1 MGHCNIKIGNI
12 IEIIELDDYIPFVD
26 QFYIIQEIILSS
38 TVKGFDV
45 IELDENEQTVFIS
58 KGIEQ
63 FENIAWFKEK
73 DKNIKWKI
81 TSS

>member
-1 MGHCNIKIGNI
+1 VGHCNIKIGNI
-12 IEIIELDDYIPFVD
+12 IELIELDDYMPFVD

>member
-1 MGHCNIKIGNI
+1 VGHCNIKIGNI
-12 IEIIELDDYIPFVD
+12 IELIELDDYIPFVD

>member
-1 MGHCNIKIGNI
+1 VGHCNIKIGNI

-81 TSS
+81 ASS

>member
-1 MGHCNIKIGNI
+1 M
-12 IEIIELDDYIPFVD
+12 PFVD

>member
-45 IELDENEQTVFIS
+45 IELDDNEQTVFIS

>member
-1 MGHCNIKIGNI
+1 VGHCNIKIGNI

>member
-1 MGHCNIKIGNI
+1 VGHCNIKIGNI

-45 IELDENEQTVFIS
+45 IELDDNEQTVFIS

>member
-1 MGHCNIKIGNI
+1 M
-12 IEIIELDDYIPFVD
+12 PFVD

-45 IELDENEQTVFIS
+45 IELDDNEQTVFIS

>member
-1 MGHCNIKIGNI
+1 VGHCNIKIGNI
-12 IEIIELDDYIPFVD
+12 IEIIELDDYMPFVD

>member
-1 MGHCNIKIGNI
+1 VGHCNIKIGNI

-63 FENIAWFKEK
+63 FENIAWFKEE
-73 DKNIKWKI
+73 DLNIKWKI

>member
-1 MGHCNIKIGNI
+1 MGYCDVKVGDI

-26 QFYIIQEIILSS
+26 QFYVIQKIILSS
-38 TVKGFDV
+38 TARGFDV
-45 IELDENEQTVFIS
+45 IELDEKEQMVFIC
-58 KGIEQ
+58 KGIQ
-63 FENIAWFKEK
+63 QLENIAWFKEK

>member
-12 IEIIELDDYIPFVD
+12 IELIELDDYIPFVD